1 MQSLKKSNSLVSFIS
16 DLLIKMI
23 QQNVYVSQGKG
34 AFGIQQTGH
43 QTKKRETKRIFF
55 MRMKGHPSTTGKV

>member
-1 MQSLKKSNSLVSFIS
+1 MQSLKEFNSLVPFIS

-43 QTKKRETKRIFF
+43 QAKKRD
-55 MRMKGHPSTTGKV
+55 